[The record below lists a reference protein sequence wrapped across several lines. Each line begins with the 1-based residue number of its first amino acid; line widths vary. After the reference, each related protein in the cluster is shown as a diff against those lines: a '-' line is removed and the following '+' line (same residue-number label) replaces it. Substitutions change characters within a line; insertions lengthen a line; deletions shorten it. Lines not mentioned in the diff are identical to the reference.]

1 MSYHFNETA
10 SRVRSRRRGVGTVYS
25 TYTRPPASTQMVPWT
40 DTSTPASTPTYSTST
55 TPTYVPIK
63 SETPSTVVV
72 NSDKSMLYLGG
83 GLAALLL
90 IGVAV
95 YLTSR
100 KK

>member
-1 MSYHFNETA
+1 MSYHFQENP
-10 SRVRSRRRGVGTVYS
+10 SRVRPRRRRGVGTVYS
-25 TYTRPPASTQMVPWT
+25 TYVGPTNQMVQWTPPATT
-40 DTSTPASTPTYSTST
+40 TPTYSTST
-55 TPTYVPIK
+55 TPTSVPIK
-63 SETPSTVVV
+63 SDTPSTVVV